1 MAFFPQPGEVETND
15 DLYESSDDEY
25 NNRLRLGSLMIPK
38 KEICSSRIF
47 FGRDRKFMS

>member
-25 NNRLRLGSLMIPK
+25 NNRLRLGSIMIPK
-38 KEICSSRIF
+38 MEIYF
-47 FGRDRKFMS
+47 K

>member
-1 MAFFPQPGEVETND
+1 MSFLPQPGEIETND

-38 KEICSSRIF
+38 KEIYGF
-47 FGRDRKFMS
+47 